1 MAEKTQRNNVLL
13 AFIILVAVVAVVSAI
28 GFFTLG
34 TEPEVIQG
42 QAEAT
47 EYRVSSK
54 VPGRILKYFVSEGDQ
69 VKAGDTLAILEA
81 PDVMAKLSQAQ
92 AAEQA
97 AQALN
102 EKAIRGTRAEQLQ
115 AAFEMWQKA
124 KAGLEI
130 AEKSYNRVNRLFEQG
145 VMTAQKRDEA
155 KHNMMP
161 WRQPNVQLMLNT
173 QWPRMEHNGKI
184 RPWRQHRWNAP
195 KEPLPKWLPI
205 LPKPIC
211 WLLLMEK

>member
-13 AFIILVAVVAVVSAI
+13 AFITLVAVVAVVSAI

-81 PDVMAKLSQAQ
+81 PDVMAKLRRHRLRNRQRRHLTKSNQ
-92 AAEQA
+92 
-97 AQALN
+97 
-102 EKAIRGTRAEQLQ
+102 RHTCRTV
-115 AAFEMWQKA
+115 
-124 KAGLEI
+124 AGCL
-130 AEKSYNRVNRLFEQG
+130 
-145 VMTAQKRDEA
+145 
-155 KHNMMP
+155 
-161 WRQPNVQLMLNT
+161 
-173 QWPRMEHNGKI
+173 
-184 RPWRQHRWNAP
+184 
-195 KEPLPKWLPI
+195 
-205 LPKPIC
+205 
-211 WLLLMEK
+211 

>member
-13 AFIILVAVVAVVSAI
+13 AFITLVAVVAVVSAI

-102 EKAIRGTRAEQLQ
+102 EKSNQRHTCRTACRS
-115 AAFEMWQKA
+115 AFEMWQKA

-155 KHNMMP
+155 KAQYDAMAATERAAHAQYTMAKNGAQREDKAMAASTGGT
-161 WRQPNVQLMLNT
+161 RQRSRCRSGFLYCRNLSA
-173 QWPRMEHNGKI
+173 GF
-184 RPWRQHRWNAP
+184 
-195 KEPLPKWLPI
+195 
-205 LPKPIC
+205 C
-211 WLLLMEK
+211 